1 MLENGFNSIL
11 PVKKTH
17 THKRIYL
24 FKKQKKTS
32 PKIKQTNKKSHQYLT
47 KYIHIYCLQH
57 YLWLLLLLL
66 LFILS
71 NHTS

>member
-24 FKKQKKTS
+24 FKTKKNITQN
-32 PKIKQTNKKSHQYLT
+32 KTNKEKLPSVP
-47 KYIHIYCLQH
+47 
-57 YLWLLLLLL
+57 
-66 LFILS
+66 
-71 NHTS
+71 N